1 MYYHPSI
8 TFISKYLFFYCL
20 IFVITVSA
28 ASTIA
33 TKPLEE
39 ASILSQPISSELNEP
54 LGEIALSLD
63 DAPMPSTAVF
73 NGVEKTRR
81 IVQALQSANCPAV
94 GIFAIGK
101 YAHTPTGL
109 KRLYMYAD
117 AGHIIA
123 NHSYNHYKLND
134 ITTQE
139 FIDDIKKAHE
149 VLSVIPN
156 FRLLFRFPG
165 LAEGKDKTQRQEVIQ
180 ALRNMGY
187 REGYITVSNSEYY
200 LSKLF
205 VDAVK
210 DGKTVDYDKLK
221 DLYINIL
228 WDCIATNHKLAYKV
242 LQRKVKHIL
251 LLHEND
257 LAALFI
263 GDLIAHIR
271 KQGWKI
277 ISIEEAYQ
285 DPIANFSLTNTHS
298 MGGRISAIGMEKGL
312 GKGLAVFPETAEYS
326 YIPKALKHQ
335 QIFTN
340 SVRNP

>member
-1 MYYHPSI
+1 
-8 TFISKYLFFYCL
+8 
-20 IFVITVSA
+20 
-28 ASTIA
+28 
-33 TKPLEE
+33 
-39 ASILSQPISSELNEP
+39 
-54 LGEIALSLD
+54 
-63 DAPMPSTAVF
+63 MPSTAVF

-81 IVQALQSANCPAV
+81 IIQALKNANCPSV

-101 YAHTPTGL
+101 YAYTPTGL
-109 KRLYMYAD
+109 KRLHMYAE

-139 FIDDIKKAHE
+139 FIADIKKAHE
-149 VLSVIPN
+149 ILSVVPN

-165 LAEGKDKTQRQEVIQ
+165 LAEGKDKVQRQEVIQ
-180 ALRNMGY
+180 ALQNMGY

-210 DGKTVDYDKLK
+210 EGKTVDYDKLK
-221 DLYINIL
+221 NLYVRIL
-228 WDCIATNHKLAYKV
+228 WDCIQTNQKLAHKV

-271 KQGWKI
+271 NQGWEI

-285 DPIANFSLTNTHS
+285 DPIADFPLTNTHS
-298 MGGRISAIGMEKGL
+298 MGGRISAIGVEKGL

-326 YIPKALKHQ
+326 YIPKALKQQ
-335 QIFTN
+335 QIFKIPA
-340 SVRNP
+340 VNP